1 MEEPDNQRDRKTED
15 SAKMAK
21 TKRCTVLGKG
31 QPGQAT
37 SQDTMISKKI

>member
-1 MEEPDNQRDRKTED
+1 MEEPDNQRDRKTKD

-31 QPGQAT
+31 Q
-37 SQDTMISKKI
+37 QDK